1 HAASLSALT
10 AAYPGSLASMPAAP
24 AVAALHAFG
33 KLLALLGREHLGGIG
48 ERLREPLAAGVCE
61 LDLLGTQPLDRGAI
75 YACPGEYLDR
85 LLARG
90 LRLLAQRREV
100 LRRALGDCGEFV
112 LLLGA
117 GIHLGSEVFDHALD
131 ALVHLRR
138 VRRHAVAP
146 VSGAAMG
153 KAFSHVAAGQACDQR
168 DHQRENEA
176 AAVSVAIS
184 AAVPGGALIRILR
197 LG

>member
-24 AVAALHAFG
+24 AMAALHAFG

-48 ERLREPLAAGVCE
+48 ERLREPLAAGIGE
-61 LDLLGTQPLDRGAI
+61 LDLLGAQPL
-75 YACPGEYLDR
+75 E
-85 LLARG
+85 
-90 LRLLAQRREV
+90 
-100 LRRALGDCGEFV
+100 CGELV